1 MCFICCYKYVI
12 FKLYNMKTRE
22 YKMENISFKCT
33 ELECEKTGIKL
44 QKIVMIHKPFTT
56 DLYLVDGNKSYYI
69 LESIFEVIKKLI
81 V

>member
-1 MCFICCYKYVI
+1 
-12 FKLYNMKTRE
+12 MKIRE

-44 QKIVMIHKPFTT
+44 QKIDMIHKPFTT
-56 DLYLVDGNKSYYI
+56 ELYLVDGGKSYYI
-69 LESIFEVIKKLI
+69 LEPIFEVIKKLI

>member
-1 MCFICCYKYVI
+1 MFFTLCYKYVI
-12 FKLYNMKTRE
+12 FKLYNMKIRE

-44 QKIVMIHKPFTT
+44 QKIDMIHKPFTT
-56 DLYLVDGNKSYYI
+56 ELYLVDGGKSYYI
-69 LESIFEVIKKLI
+69 LEPIFEVIKKLI